1 MILKSHAKKYDIRHK
16 TKTRNRRTNSLV
28 RVSVMTGKEKRR
40 KKLDPGGQ
48 VSHIRPISHKLPMET
63 EDQSFPDF
71 ALLQT

>member
-48 VSHIRPISHKLPMET
+48 VSHIRPISH
-63 EDQSFPDF
+63 
-71 ALLQT
+71 